1 MILMKFFGWL
11 SPWDLIGIAV
21 VVLIFRKKITAWL
34 KSLFAKKQPETTD
47 TES

>member
-1 MILMKFFGWL
+1 MKFFGWL

-34 KSLFAKKQPETTD
+34 KSLSKKQPTD